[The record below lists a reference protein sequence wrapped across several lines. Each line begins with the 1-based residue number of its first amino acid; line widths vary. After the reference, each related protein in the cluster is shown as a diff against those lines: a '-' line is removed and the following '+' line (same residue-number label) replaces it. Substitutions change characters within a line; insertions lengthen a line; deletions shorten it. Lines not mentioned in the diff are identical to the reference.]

1 MSATNPAANERYLV
15 VSTDGHAGLLPEKY
29 RDYLDPQH
37 RERFD
42 REIGAEVAARVAREK
57 DFLIDEFNEKWRAGN
72 GAKLAAAWDSDMRL
86 EVIDAD
92 GVTAEVLFPDG
103 ITERNAPPFG
113 AGLGLRPYGVD
124 PELQWAGARAHN
136 RWIAEFCAAAPV
148 RRIGLAIVPMLY
160 DVDAAVREVVWAHEH
175 GLQGILIPALT
186 GDHAPYNHPKYYP
199 VWRACEERAVQLG
212 LRFEPETSRR
222 VFRVAMTDLH
232 SVLTLPPLL
241 RALERHAPGVRLQ
254 AEPISLPDLTERIT
268 DGEIDLALGFLLSP
282 PERIRSETLFVDEYV
297 CLVRRGHKLAR
308 RKRLTLADYGEHQH
322 LSNTPVSF
330 VPRTMAD
337 SRYGFGAR
345 EGIRA
350 SLPYLLALPAIVRST
365 DLVATAPRQL
375 LEAPVSFDGVVVIDA
390 PRELPKVEHCIW
402 WHPRFDGDPAHTF
415 LRELLREAAAA
426 PACPAQ

>member
-1 MSATNPAANERYLV
+1 MSATNPGESERYLV

-42 REIGAEVAARVAREK
+42 AEIGAEVAARVAREK

-92 GVTAEVLFPDG
+92 GVAAEVLFPDG

-124 PELQWAGARAHN
+124 PDLQWAGARAHN
-136 RWIAEFCAAAPV
+136 RWIAEFCAAAPA

-199 VWRACEERAVQLG
+199 VWRACEERGMV
-212 LRFEPETSRR
+212 
-222 VFRVAMTDLH
+222 VHNH
-232 SVLTLPPLL
+232 SGP
-241 RALERHAPGVRLQ
+241 APDYDF
-254 AEPISLPDLTERIT
+254 SLPGAMGVFLVEFAWWAARPMWHLIFGGVFELFPKLKYCLTEVSEFWVPHTLELMDVRASVKHTSGKLGDFRSNLTMKPSDYFRRNCWLSASALFDEGSTAVRHDIGMSRIMWGT
-268 DGEIDLALGFLLSP
+268 DFPHPEGSWPRTREKMKQYLTGIPEVELTQLLGSNAVTCYDLDVSKLAPIAARIG
-282 PERIRSETLFVDEYV
+282 PEKSLFV
-297 CLVRRGHKLAR
+297 
-308 RKRLTLADYGEHQH
+308 
-322 LSNTPVSF
+322 S
-330 VPRTMAD
+330 
-337 SRYGFGAR
+337 
-345 EGIRA
+345 EG
-350 SLPYLLALPAIVRST
+350 
-365 DLVATAPRQL
+365 
-375 LEAPVSFDGVVVIDA
+375 
-390 PRELPKVEHCIW
+390 
-402 WHPRFDGDPAHTF
+402 
-415 LRELLREAAAA
+415 
-426 PACPAQ
+426 

>member
-1 MSATNPAANERYLV
+1 MTATNPGASERYLV

-124 PELQWAGARAHN
+124 PDLQWAGARAHN

-160 DVDAAVREVVWAHEH
+160 DVDAAVREVVWAHEQ

-199 VWRACEERAVQLG
+199 VWRACEERGMV
-212 LRFEPETSRR
+212 
-222 VFRVAMTDLH
+222 VHNH
-232 SVLTLPPLL
+232 SGP
-241 RALERHAPGVRLQ
+241 APDYDF
-254 AEPISLPDLTERIT
+254 SLPGAMGVFLVEFAWWAARPLWHLIFGGVFELFPKLKYCLTEVSEFWVPHTLELMDVRASVKHTSGKLGDFRSNLSMKPSDYFRRNCWLSASALFDEGSTAVRHDIGMSRIMWGT
-268 DGEIDLALGFLLSP
+268 DFPHPEGSWPRTREKMKQYLTGIPEVELTQLLGSNAVTCYDLDVSKLAPIAARIG
-282 PERIRSETLFVDEYV
+282 PEKSLFV
-297 CLVRRGHKLAR
+297 
-308 RKRLTLADYGEHQH
+308 
-322 LSNTPVSF
+322 S
-330 VPRTMAD
+330 
-337 SRYGFGAR
+337 
-345 EGIRA
+345 EG
-350 SLPYLLALPAIVRST
+350 
-365 DLVATAPRQL
+365 
-375 LEAPVSFDGVVVIDA
+375 
-390 PRELPKVEHCIW
+390 
-402 WHPRFDGDPAHTF
+402 
-415 LRELLREAAAA
+415 
-426 PACPAQ
+426 

>member
-1 MSATNPAANERYLV
+1 MSATNPGTSERYLV

-124 PELQWAGARAHN
+124 PDLQWAGARAHN
-136 RWIAEFCAAAPV
+136 RWIAEFCAAAPA

-199 VWRACEERAVQLG
+199 VWRACEERGMV
-212 LRFEPETSRR
+212 
-222 VFRVAMTDLH
+222 VHNH
-232 SVLTLPPLL
+232 SGP
-241 RALERHAPGVRLQ
+241 APDYDF
-254 AEPISLPDLTERIT
+254 SLPGAMGVFLVEFAWWAARPMWHLIFGGVFELFPKLKYCLTEVSEFWVPHTLELMDVRASVKHTSGKLGDFRSNLTMKPSDYFRRNCWLSASALFDEGSTAVRHDIGMSRIMWGT
-268 DGEIDLALGFLLSP
+268 DFPHPEGSWPRTREKMKQYLTGIPEVELTQLLGSNAVTCYDLDVSKLAPIAARIG
-282 PERIRSETLFVDEYV
+282 PEKSLFV
-297 CLVRRGHKLAR
+297 
-308 RKRLTLADYGEHQH
+308 
-322 LSNTPVSF
+322 S
-330 VPRTMAD
+330 
-337 SRYGFGAR
+337 
-345 EGIRA
+345 EG
-350 SLPYLLALPAIVRST
+350 
-365 DLVATAPRQL
+365 
-375 LEAPVSFDGVVVIDA
+375 
-390 PRELPKVEHCIW
+390 
-402 WHPRFDGDPAHTF
+402 
-415 LRELLREAAAA
+415 
-426 PACPAQ
+426 

>member
-1 MSATNPAANERYLV
+1 MSATNPGESERYLV

-199 VWRACEERAVQLG
+199 VWRACEERGMV
-212 LRFEPETSRR
+212 
-222 VFRVAMTDLH
+222 VHNH
-232 SVLTLPPLL
+232 SGP
-241 RALERHAPGVRLQ
+241 APDYDF
-254 AEPISLPDLTERIT
+254 SLPGAMGVFLVEFAWWAARPMWHLIFGGVFELFPKLKYCLTEVSEFWVPHTLELMDVRASVKHTSGKLGDFRSNLTMKPSDYFRRNCWLSASALFDEGSTAVRHDIGMSRIMWGT
-268 DGEIDLALGFLLSP
+268 DFPHPEGSWPRTREKMKQYLTGIPEVELTQLLGSNAVTCYDLDVSKLAPIAARIG
-282 PERIRSETLFVDEYV
+282 PEKSLFV
-297 CLVRRGHKLAR
+297 
-308 RKRLTLADYGEHQH
+308 
-322 LSNTPVSF
+322 S
-330 VPRTMAD
+330 
-337 SRYGFGAR
+337 
-345 EGIRA
+345 EG
-350 SLPYLLALPAIVRST
+350 
-365 DLVATAPRQL
+365 
-375 LEAPVSFDGVVVIDA
+375 
-390 PRELPKVEHCIW
+390 
-402 WHPRFDGDPAHTF
+402 
-415 LRELLREAAAA
+415 
-426 PACPAQ
+426 